1 MTTKITISLTLDTNA
16 PAPKDVQN
24 AVRRATE
31 ALTTTGAVL
40 VPDVPVIAK
49 GVTIRTKPAKPATRH
64 YSPIREWAQQ
74 NGYPEVQG
82 KRGRIAKNI
91 IEAYN
96 TATANG

>member
-31 ALTTTGAVL
+31 ALTVTGAVL
-40 VPDVPVIAK
+40 VPDVPVVAK
-49 GVTIRTKPAKPATRH
+49 GVTIRTRPAKTVQKA
-64 YSPIREWAQQ
+64 YSPIREWAQN
-74 NGYPEVQG
+74 NGYPEVAG

-96 TATANG
+96 TANG